1 MTEKMVYIKGRIMRE
16 IKCPLMDKEVTEFK
30 CANSSI
36 EQQIEDAYFITLL
49 KQAYGHQI
57 VIDGTVIGY
66 YMLYF
71 KGIQLEEI
79 NKIMEEDYESNM
91 ADYYMAMHI
100 RYLAIDE
107 RLQHKGI
114 GTRVLKGIIAEILRL
129 SKIYPI
135 RIITI
140 DALSE
145 YYEWY
150 KTIGFKDIPGRE
162 FDGNTYAMFMDCM
175 SEAELEKLD
184 EYCAGCC

>member
-1 MTEKMVYIKGRIMRE
+1 MSE
-16 IKCPLMDKEVTEFK
+16 IKCPLMDREVTEFN
-30 CANSSI
+30 CANPSI
-36 EQQIEDAYFITLL
+36 EQQIKDSYFITLL

-57 VIDGTVIGY
+57 VINDAVIGY

-71 KGIQLEEI
+71 KGIQLEDI
-79 NKIMEEDYESNM
+79 NKIMEEDYTSNM

-100 RYLAIDE
+100 RYLAITE
-107 RLQHKGI
+107 CLQHQGI

-150 KTIGFKDIPGRE
+150 KNIGFRDIPGRE
-162 FDGNTYAMFMDCM
+162 TDGNTYPMFMDCM
-175 SEAELEKLD
+175 SKIELGKLV
-184 EYCAGCC
+184 EFCNECS

>member
-1 MTEKMVYIKGRIMRE
+1 MSK
-16 IKCPLMDKEVTEFK
+16 IKCPLMDKEVTGFK
-30 CANSSI
+30 CANPSI
-36 EQQIEDAYFITLL
+36 EQQIRDSYFITLL

-57 VIDGTVIGY
+57 MIDDKVIGY

-71 KGIQLEEI
+71 KEIQLDEI
-79 NKIMEEDYESNM
+79 NKIMDEEYESNM

-107 RLQHKGI
+107 RLQHNGI
-114 GTRVLKGIIAEILRL
+114 GTRVLQGIIAEILKL

-145 YYEWY
+145 YHEWY
-150 KTIGFKDIPGRE
+150 KTIGFKDFPGKE
-162 FDGNTYAMFMDCM
+162 FDGITYPMFMDCM
-175 SEAELEKLD
+175 SKDEIEKL
-184 EYCAGCC
+184 EEFCANF

>member
-1 MTEKMVYIKGRIMRE
+1 MSE
-16 IKCPLMDKEVTEFK
+16 IKCLLMDKEVTGFK
-30 CANSSI
+30 CANPSI
-36 EQQIEDAYFITLL
+36 EQQIKDSYFITLL

-57 VIDGTVIGY
+57 VIDDITIGY

-79 NKIMEEDYESNM
+79 NKIMEEEYSSNM

-150 KTIGFKDIPGRE
+150 KKIGFRDIPGRKT
-162 FDGNTYAMFMDCM
+162 DGNTYPMFMDCM
-175 SEAELEKLD
+175 SKTELGKLV
-184 EYCAGCC
+184 EFCNECS

>member
-1 MTEKMVYIKGRIMRE
+1 MNE
-16 IKCPLMDKEVTEFK
+16 IKCPLMDKEVIGFK
-30 CANSSI
+30 CANPSI
-36 EQQIEDAYFITLL
+36 EQQIRDSYFITLL

-57 VIDGTVIGY
+57 IIDGRAIGY

-71 KGIQLEEI
+71 KGIKLEEI
-79 NKIMEEDYESNM
+79 NKIMDEEYESSM

-107 RLQHKGI
+107 RLQHRGI
-114 GTRVLKGIIAEILRL
+114 GTRVLRGIIVEILRL

-145 YYEWY
+145 YHEWY

-162 FDGNTYAMFMDCM
+162 FDGITYPMFMDCM
-175 SEAELEKLD
+175 SKEEIDKLED
-184 EYCAGCC
+184 FCSAY

>member
-1 MTEKMVYIKGRIMRE
+1 MSE
-16 IKCPLMDKEVTEFK
+16 IKCPLMDKEVIGFK

-36 EQQIEDAYFITLL
+36 EQQIRDSYFITLL

-57 VIDGTVIGY
+57 VIDGAVIGY

-71 KGIQLEEI
+71 KGVQLDEI
-79 NKIMEEDYESNM
+79 NKIMDEEYKSNM

-114 GTRVLKGIIAEILRL
+114 GTCVLRGIIAEILRL

-150 KTIGFKDIPGRE
+150 KNIGFKDFPGRGI
-162 FDGNTYAMFMDCM
+162 DGITYPMFMDCM
-175 SEAELEKLD
+175 SKEEIEKL
-184 EYCAGCC
+184 EEFCSGC